1 MKSMPAIPRGLRR
14 LVFHGRSKD
23 VVDPRLIALTRRA
36 QPRQHVGIEPDRQL
50 LFERRPLRR
59 RFGEEGFA
67 QSRDLAVVNLLIGQG
82 VKPRQVAVDRF
93 LAHAFLP
100 FSLR

>member
-1 MKSMPAIPRGLRR
+1 MPAILRGLRG
-14 LVFHGRSKD
+14 LVFHSRPKD
-23 VVDPRLIALTRRA
+23 VVDPRLVALAGRA
-36 QPRQHVGIEPDRQL
+36 QPLQHVSIEPDRQL
-50 LFERRPLRR
+50 LFERRPLRC
-59 RFGEEGFA
+59 RFVEEGFT
-67 QSRDLAVVNLLIGQG
+67 QGGDFAVVDLLIGQG

>member
-1 MKSMPAIPRGLRR
+1 MPLILWGLRR
-14 LVFHGRSKD
+14 LVFHGRPKD
-23 VVDPRLIALTRRA
+23 VVDPRLIALTGRA
-36 QPRQHVGIEPDRQL
+36 QPLQHVGIEPNRQL
-50 LFERRPLRR
+50 FFERRPLRR

-67 QSRDLAVVNLLIGQG
+67 QSGDFAVVDLLIGQG